1 MSAFAKGYII
11 FNGYQAEKGT
21 VISFLE
27 KEHSMKLSNAK
38 HRVRFELEN
47 FSEQAIEKELDD
59 ISEYLRGQKCVL
71 SFDYSYWVYVGE
83 GGFNKIDI

>member
-11 FNGYQAEKGT
+11 FNGYQEDRGA
-21 VISFLE
+21 VISFLKE
-27 KEHSMKLSNAK
+27 KHSMKLSKATC
-38 HRVRFELEN
+38 RVSFQLESY
-47 FSEQAIEKELDD
+47 SEQAIEKELDD
-59 ISEYLRGQKCVL
+59 ISEYLRRQRCVL